1 MMTIVRLTLL
11 EALRRRLLWALV
23 GLTIAVVLLTGWG
36 VALLVANARSRALAE
51 PQIELGVSQVVIL
64 LAFMYSFVLAM
75 TAAFLGAPALAADV
89 ESGIAQTML
98 ARPLRRSELVVGRW
112 VGLALI
118 IVGYATIG
126 GGLELVAVRVVSGY
140 VPPGPVA
147 AIIYLAAQAILLLTV
162 ALLLSARQPA
172 MAGGAIAVVL
182 FGLSW
187 IAGVLGGIA
196 SVLGLGDLQL
206 LTDGARLLVPLDGLW
221 RGVVFHLEP
230 QAALLLL
237 GLAGPAGGTAG
248 SAATAASAN
257 PFFAAA
263 PPAMAYVIWAAAWVA
278 IVLGAAIALFRR
290 REL

>member
-1 MMTIVRLTLL
+1 MTTIVRLTLL

-23 GLTIAVVLLTGWG
+23 GLTVVLVLLTGWG
-36 VALLVANARSRALAE
+36 VALLVANARSRALPE

-98 ARPLRRSELVVGRW
+98 ARPLRRSELVTGRW
-112 VGLALI
+112 VGLA
-118 IVGYATIG
+118 IVIAGYAAIG
-126 GGLELVAVRVVSGY
+126 GGLELVAVWLVSGY

-147 AIIYLAAQAILLLTV
+147 AIAYLAAEAIVLLTV
-162 ALLLSARQPA
+162 ALLLSARLPA

-196 SVLGLGDLQL
+196 SVLRLGDLEL
-206 LTDGARLLVPLDGLW
+206 VTDVARLALPLDGLW
-221 RGVVFHLEP
+221 RGVIFHLEP
-230 QAALLLL
+230 QAALFLL
-237 GLAGPAGGTAG
+237 GQAGAAGGTVG
-248 SAATAASAN
+248 SAATAVSAN

-263 PPAMAYVIWAAAWVA
+263 PPATTYLIWAVAWVA
-278 IVLGAAIALFRR
+278 IGLGAAIALFRS